1 MWFESLFG
9 FAEADWQS
17 TQAQFSL
24 DGSNLRS
31 RANGRSFEVG
41 RFSTPNLAE
50 LRAGA
55 RKHGRRGDVRVSH
68 DAIGDVLEL
77 HSRSEN
83 RGAMFQVA
91 SQLNCLEFAGP
102 NVVPEDGVTGY
113 AHDAT
118 QGPACSLAA
127 AAGTVYRNYF
137 APVGDQIGQRADR
150 QIDTLADLSAALGR
164 PNQYF
169 TVRNGYTAS
178 DAARL
183 AALDAALAHHDRKHL
198 LDLVRIGVQSGVGV
212 DFSRRFV
219 EPGTPTT
226 VSQAFCSAIS
236 CGYVRGVSLDAWTPL
251 ATLVLDAAYEAT
263 LWAAIHDAREGAGSG
278 KVWLTFLGGGVFGNR
293 PEWIGGAIRRALK
306 AVAGFD
312 LDVHVAHYGSV
323 NPSMRQLVDG
333 A

>member
-1 MWFESLFG
+1 MWFETLFG
-9 FAEADWQS
+9 FAEEDWLS
-17 TQAQFSL
+17 TQQQFTL
-24 DGSNLRS
+24 EGTNLHS

-41 RFSTPNLAE
+41 RFSTPNLGA

-55 RKHGRRGDVRVSH
+55 QAAGRAGNLRLTHTR
-68 DAIGDVLEL
+68 IGDVLEL
-77 HSRSEN
+77 HALPDN

-113 AHDAT
+113 AHDPT

-137 APVGDQIGQRADR
+137 APVAGQLGQRADR
-150 QIDTLADLSAALGR
+150 QIDTLHDLSATLGA
-164 PNQYF
+164 PGQYF
-169 TVRNGYTAS
+169 TVRNGYTSS

-183 AALDAALAHHDRKHL
+183 TALDAALARHDRQDL
-198 LDLVRIGVQSGVGV
+198 LDRVRIGVQSGVGV
-212 DFSRRFV
+212 DFCRRFV

-236 CGYVRGVSLDAWTPL
+236 CGYVRGVPTDSWAPL

-263 LWAAIHDAREGAGSG
+263 LWAAILDAREGAGSG

-293 PEWIGGAIRRALK
+293 PEWIGGAIRRALA

-312 LDVHVAHYGSV
+312 LDVHVAHYGSI
-323 NPSMRQLVDG
+323 NPAMRQLIDG